1 MAWWDSTP
9 AYRQPTPTQPTP
21 QTDGMKLDIF
31 HHVSTP
37 DLLGILTRLDR
48 LQTLMTGLLHQG
60 NKQMATTT
68 ELVALATALSAEV
81 KKFGPAVDALEV
93 AVTAA
98 LNSIPGGIPAEA
110 QAEIDAAVLS
120 LKESLTF
127 AQSAVADA
135 GDGVD
140 EANQQANQ
148 P

>member
-1 MAWWDSTP
+1 VIPWWVTAEQIKQP
-9 AYRQPTPTQPTP
+9 ASPMRF
-21 QTDGMKLDIF
+21 DIYNHF
-31 HHVSTP
+31 IAP
-37 DLLGILTRLDR
+37 DLVDLYARIDR
-48 LQTLMTGLLHQG
+48 MQRDITGLLAQG
-60 NKQMATTT
+60 NTVMATTT

-81 KKFGPAVDALEV
+81 KKFGPAVDALEA

-140 EANQQANQ
+140 ESQVVQ